1 MTYPVEEVLTRD
13 NRREKRHAQLA
24 QPCAPP
30 HRPWVIVVDACEAR
44 AIAAPHHL
52 FEEREQPAIG
62 AQMQVGR
69 VMMHEEHS
77 RFERDEAGALPSDL
91 VQRRRAVHRRRF

>member
-1 MTYPVEEVLTRD
+1 MTTGARSGTPSSRSAV
-13 NRREKRHAQLA
+13 
-24 QPCAPP
+24 CAPAP
-30 HRPWVIVVDACEAR
+30 ALVVVVDACEAR

-69 VMMHEEHS
+69 E
-77 RFERDEAGALPSDL
+77 DDA
-91 VQRRRAVHRRRF
+91 RRALQV